1 MVVKK
6 AEEAFILWR
15 EIPAPERGEIVR
27 QIGLALRE
35 AKEDLGY
42 LVSLEMGKIYQEGL
56 GEVQEMI
63 DICDWD
69 WCDFKTAWNAIKEAT
84 DEDTAWKAI
93 YDIWQ
98 IRAKEKEDER

>member
-1 MVVKK
+1 MAKIINLNEQ
-6 AEEAFILWR
+6 EE
-15 EIPAPERGEIVR
+15 
-27 QIGLALRE
+27 
-35 AKEDLGY
+35 
-42 LVSLEMGKIYQEGL
+42 
-56 GEVQEMI
+56 EMI

-98 IRAKEKEDER
+98 IRAKEKEDGQE